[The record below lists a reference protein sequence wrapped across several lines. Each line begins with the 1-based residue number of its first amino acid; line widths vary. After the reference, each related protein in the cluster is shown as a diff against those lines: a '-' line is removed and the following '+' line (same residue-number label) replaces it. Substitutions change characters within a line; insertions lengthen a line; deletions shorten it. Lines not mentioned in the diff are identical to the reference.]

1 MKSVTFPDLNTTRLT
16 EPMLEIEV
24 RLRPYERYQRRG
36 KVDVHRLEDWLR
48 AEGRG
53 TTETLVQDLLSLPA
67 DSNRLREDCYV
78 KPGKH

>member
-16 EPMLEIEV
+16 EPMLEHEV
-24 RLRPYERYQRRG
+24 RLRSYERYQRRG
-36 KVDVHRLEDWLR
+36 RVDGHAGGMAPGR
-48 AEGRG
+48 GRG

-67 DSNRLREDCYV
+67 SNRLREDCYV